1 MLSNF
6 ELERSLRYFSL
17 ILFLSFI
24 IKYNYLMLQIFYAPS
39 LTALIIR
46 NLFFA
51 IFYLKFIEPLLI
63 SKKIRQR
70 LFFMLFFFNFFF
82 LANYWYNHYFGNFL
96 SVSDIF
102 SGEGTGDLSMYQVLF
117 THIFRFRDLLIIL
130 DMALLGLW
138 GFNSLP
144 DLKLSYD
151 WGFWKHSFSRLP
163 LKNTT
168 AFALI
173 FILLLVQVVA
183 GSYIMGGESPSE
195 LYQSGTSYLASVYG
209 ILPLYTIEAYS
220 YFTREEEKPRP
231 ELKNIPYYRKQTQ
244 LSDIQTLPKN
254 TNVILIQVESLDA
267 KIIDYRQQG
276 KEVTPFLNDL
286 KDQSYYFENF
296 YAQKVNGSFDADL
309 SALTSLYPVNRS
321 YVFRDID
328 LSAFQSLP
336 LLLKERNYQTLAFHN
351 NDRNFFNRAEAY
363 PDLGFDQFYSQWTFR
378 EEIYPV
384 PEERG
389 LGVNDYDFFNSA
401 AGIIKDAAE
410 RDRPFFAYLISLTS
424 HTPFN
429 FYPKEAGE
437 EFARVNNNLVH
448 NYFKSINFLDSSLEN
463 FISKLETAGVMENTL
478 LVIYSD
484 HESEI
489 KTMEYES
496 GRNFTLWRN
505 VKIPYHIPLFIK
517 HPQLENKYFER
528 EGTTTDIAP
537 TILDLLDF
545 KELPEQ
551 FVGSSLFLEQ
561 TDPIL
566 FLHETPHVLKEGQL
580 FIKELDELIK
590 VGHLTDQ
597 KKELTFSEQK
607 IEELTQI
614 INYMRDIFMIN
625 QGEIFRGVE

>member
-6 ELERSLRYFSL
+6 KLEERLRYLSL

-24 IKYNYLMLQIFYAPS
+24 IKYNYLILQIFYAPS
-39 LTALIIR
+39 LTTLIIR

-70 LFFMLFFFNFFF
+70 LFLLLFVFSFFFV
-82 LANYWYNHYFGNFL
+82 ANYWYNHYFGNFL
-96 SVSDIF
+96 SVSDIL
-102 SGEGTGDLSMYQVLF
+102 SGEGTGSFSMYQVLF
-117 THIFRFRDLLIIL
+117 IQIFRFRDIIFVL
-130 DMALLGLW
+130 DLALLGLL

-144 DLKLSYD
+144 DLKLTYN
-151 WGFWKHSFSRLP
+151 WGFWDLSFKTLP

-173 FILLLVQVVA
+173 ILLLLIQVVA
-183 GSYIMGGESPSE
+183 GSYIMEGESPAE
-195 LYQSGTSYLASVYG
+195 LYRSGSSYLASVYG

-220 YFTREEEKPRP
+220 YLTREEEKPRP
-231 ELKNIPYYRKQTQ
+231 ELKNIPYYKMQKQ
-244 LSDIQTLPKN
+244 LSGTQTLPEK

-276 KEVTPFLNDL
+276 KEITPFLNDL
-286 KDQSYYFENF
+286 KDKSLYFENF

-309 SALTSLYPVNRS
+309 STLTSLYPVNRS

-328 LSAFQSLP
+328 LGAFQSLP
-336 LLLKERNYQTLAFHN
+336 SLLKEKGYQTLAFHN

-363 PDLGFDQFYSQWTFR
+363 PDLGFDHFYSQRNFR
-378 EEIYPV
+378 ETIFPISA
-384 PEERG
+384 ERG

-401 AGIIKDAAE
+401 ADKLKEAAAE
-410 RDRPFFAYLISLTS
+410 KDPFFAYLISLTS
-424 HTPFN
+424 HTPFQ
-429 FYPKEAGE
+429 FYPENAVE
-437 EFARVNNNLVH
+437 DFAEVNNNLLQ
-448 NYFKSINFLDSSLEN
+448 NYFKSINFFDRSLEN
-463 FISKLETAGVMENTL
+463 FISKLEAAGIMENTL

-496 GRNFTLWRN
+496 GRDFTLWRN
-505 VKIPYHIPLFIK
+505 IKVPYNIPLLIK
-517 HPQLENKYFER
+517 HPQIQSEIIAR

-537 TILDLLDF
+537 TVLDLLGF

-551 FVGSSLFLEQ
+551 FVGGSLFLERE
-561 TDPIL
+561 DPIL
-566 FLHETPHVLKEGQL
+566 FLHETPHILKDGQL
-580 FIKELDELIK
+580 FIKEREDLIK
-590 VGHLTDQ
+590 VGNLKNQEKEVTFPEQ
-597 KKELTFSEQK
+597 KIKELTE
-607 IEELTQI
+607 I
-614 INYMRDIFMIN
+614 INYMRSIFMIN
-625 QGEIFRGVE
+625 QGEIFREVE

>member
-6 ELERSLRYFSL
+6 ELERRLRYFSL

-39 LTALIIR
+39 LTALFIR

-70 LFFMLFFFNFFF
+70 LFFMLFFFSFFF
-82 LANYWYNHYFGNFL
+82 IANYWYNQYFGNFL
-96 SVSDIF
+96 SVVDLL
-102 SGEGTGDLSMYQVLF
+102 SGEGTGDFSMYQVLF
-117 THIFRFRDLLIIL
+117 THIFRFRDIIIIL

-144 DLKLSYD
+144 DLKLTYD
-151 WGFWKHSFSRLP
+151 WGFWKKSLSRLP
-163 LKNTT
+163 FKNTT

-173 FILLLVQVVA
+173 FMLLLIQIVA

-195 LYQSGTSYLASVYG
+195 LYRSGSSYLASVYG

-231 ELKNIPYYRKQTQ
+231 EIKNVPYYRKQTQ
-244 LSDIQTLPKN
+244 LSGIETLPED

-267 KIIDYRQQG
+267 EIIDYSQQG
-276 KEVTPFLNDL
+276 KEVTPFLNKL

-309 SALTSLYPVNRS
+309 STLTSLYPVNRS

-328 LSAFQSLP
+328 LGAFQSLP
-336 LLLKERNYQTLAFHN
+336 LLLKEKNYQTLAFHN

-363 PDLGFDQFYSQWTFR
+363 PDLGFDHFYSQRTFK
-378 EEIYPV
+378 EEIYPMS
-384 PEERG
+384 EERS
-389 LGVNDYDFFNSA
+389 LGINDYDFFDSA
-401 AGIIKDAAE
+401 AEIITEADGQDK
-410 RDRPFFAYLISLTS
+410 PFFAYLISLTS

-429 FYPKEAGE
+429 FYPQEAVE
-437 EFARVNNNLVH
+437 DFAEVNNNLVH
-448 NYFKSINFLDSSLEN
+448 NYFKSINFLDSSVEN
-463 FISKLETAGVMENTL
+463 FISKLEAAGVMDNTL

-496 GRNFTLWRN
+496 SRDFTLWRN
-505 VKIPYHIPLFIK
+505 VNIPYHIPLFIK

-537 TILDLLDF
+537 TVLDLLGF
-545 KELPEQ
+545 EELPEQ
-551 FVGSSLFLEQ
+551 FVGRSLFLEQ
-561 TDPIL
+561 NDPIL
-566 FLHETPHVLKEGQL
+566 FLHETPHILKDGQL

-597 KKELTFSEQK
+597 KKELTFSDQK
-607 IEELTQI
+607 IQELNEI
-614 INYMRDIFMIN
+614 IEYMRDIFIIN
-625 QGEIFRGVE
+625 QGEIFREVE